1 MNERIIKVIYA
12 TLQIKK
18 IPFTMYKTNKNT
30 TTVFKFE
37 ENVIQVTDEE
47 VILNGKVLGPVNNMA
62 NLIKIILA

>member
-18 IPFTMYKTNKNT
+18 VPFTMYKTNKNT

-47 VILNGKVLGPVNNMA
+47 VVLNGEVLGPANSMA
-62 NLIKIILA
+62 NLIKIILT